1 MSPRGNAA
9 RGPAGT
15 RRRTANGNRQAL
27 LRLARDGTAGRAR
40 TRHGTAGTA
49 YGPGTG
55 QPDLRAG
62 VARALLAE
70 QPCPDQGGGRG
81 NCLAAREFPG
91 DDPGQAAKHGE
102 VLPDRHLRRLIRNRP
117 GGSAGRPEHD
127 LRPPAGQLADPG
139 GQQAE
144 LTAELGLGDISRPS
158 QARDVAV
165 PDNQAHQLRHP
176 VRGSLPEESTAST
189 MNTRPCG
196 PGGRHSPRT

>member
-1 MSPRGNAA
+1 MTRA
-9 RGPAGT
+9 RPLNMAKSFRTGICAGSSET
-15 RRRTANGNRQAL
+15 
-27 LRLARDGTAGRAR
+27 GRA
-40 TRHGTAGTA
+40 
-49 YGPGTG
+49 
-55 QPDLRAG
+55 
-62 VARALLAE
+62 
-70 QPCPDQGGGRG
+70 
-81 NCLAAREFPG
+81 AA
-91 DDPGQAAKHGE
+91 QAA
-102 VLPDRHLRRLIRNRP
+102 
-117 GGSAGRPEHD
+117 EHD